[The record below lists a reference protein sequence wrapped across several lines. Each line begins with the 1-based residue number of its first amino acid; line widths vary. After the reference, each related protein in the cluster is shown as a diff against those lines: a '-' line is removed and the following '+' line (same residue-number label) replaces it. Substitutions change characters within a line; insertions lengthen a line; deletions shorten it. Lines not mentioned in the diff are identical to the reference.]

1 MSLETN
7 SFEFGDFLLN
17 AKEKVLLRN
26 GKPLSITPKAFQL
39 LHLLVENHGHLIERE
54 ELLNKVWADSF
65 VEEGNL
71 TFTIRLLRKALDDS
85 TKNPRFIETVSKR
98 GYRFIAE
105 VKEVFNQT
113 EPQNEIEPYSSQKQV
128 TALNLWT
135 NRQKIFVAAVA
146 VTFLLTA
153 TIGIGSWYVRSNMF
167 AANAPVLS
175 TPFSLEKLSTNGK
188 VLRAVI
194 SPDGKNLVYANGA
207 FTEKQSIWL
216 RQLESGNNTEII
228 PPSDHT
234 YFGLEI
240 SPDSN
245 FLYFNRSSKTNSQQ
259 DIYRVSIFGGIPN
272 KILDNT
278 EGWMS
283 ISPDGAKISFVR
295 CPRGEE
301 ENCSLLIADAATGKN
316 EKKLVSHPRPF
327 RIADNQFSPD
337 GKTIAFAVGQS
348 QNAANE
354 FGLMEVNL
362 ESGAERELTKE
373 KFFNIR
379 GLAWL
384 PENSGLLITA
394 SRIPTKQF
402 RIWQVSFASESVQ
415 PLTKDSENYAELSL
429 DKEAENLVSTQ
440 VSQNYHLSVLNRENL
455 SNPRILADASR
466 VTFAPDGKIFFA
478 SLMSGNDEIWSIN
491 ADGSGQRQITNDT
504 ADDTDPIVSA
514 NNNAI
519 FFNSNRTGNA
529 QVWRMDLDG
538 SNQIQITNNE
548 PGSPVFVSPDGRWL
562 YYHHSLSKTLW
573 KIPTK
578 GGQEQL
584 VLNKFAHHFAFSPDG
599 LQVAFLVNQE
609 ADRFIEVVSL
619 ADGQTAKRLKVT
631 DQKPAINEIYWMP
644 DGNGIVYV
652 SAEDN
657 QNFSL
662 RLQPIDG
669 GTSQKIADLGT
680 EQINSFA
687 ISSDGNNFAVVKGGW
702 RHDAVLLK
710 GLQ

>member
-1 MSLETN
+1 MPKTVQ
-7 SFEFGDFLLN
+7 FYEFANFRLDVSQ
-17 AKEKVLLRN
+17 KTLRRD
-26 GKPLSITPKAFQL
+26 GKPVRLTPKVFDTLQIFLENAGQL
-39 LHLLVENHGHLIERE
+39 LEKDDLMRKI
-54 ELLNKVWADSF
+54 WQDSF
-65 VEEGNL
+65 VEESNL
-71 TFTIRLLRKALDDS
+71 TSNIKMLRKALGD
-85 TKNPRFIETVSKR
+85 NAARPQFIETVQRR
-98 GYRFIAE
+98 GYRFIADVRE
-105 VKEVFNQT
+105 KSEEKSPAQT
-113 EPQNEIEPYSSQKQV
+113 DVQN
-128 TALNLWT
+128 TAKSNAYRKFLIAAFACILIV
-135 NRQKIFVAAVA
+135 IFSG
-146 VTFLLTA
+146 F
-153 TIGIGSWYVRSNMF
+153 WYVRSKNL
-167 AANAPVLS
+167 NKDAPVLS
-175 TPFSLEKLSTNGK
+175 APFSLEKLSTNGK

-245 FLYFNRSSKTNSQQ
+245 LLYFNRSSKTNSQQ

-316 EKKLVSHPRPF
+316 EKKLVSRPRPF

-402 RIWQVSFASESVQ
+402 RIWQVSFASELVQ

-429 DKEAENLVSTQ
+429 DKEAANLVSTQ
-440 VSQNYHLSVLNRENL
+440 VSQNHHLSVLNRENL
-455 SNPRILADASR
+455 SNPRMLADASR
-466 VTFAPDGKIFFA
+466 VIFAPDGKIFFA

-538 SNQIQITNNE
+538 SNQIQITRNE

-619 ADGQTAKRLKVT
+619 ADGQIAKSLKVT

-669 GTSQKIADLGT
+669 GTSQKIADFGT

-687 ISSDGNNFAVVKGGW
+687 ISSDGKNFAVVKGGW